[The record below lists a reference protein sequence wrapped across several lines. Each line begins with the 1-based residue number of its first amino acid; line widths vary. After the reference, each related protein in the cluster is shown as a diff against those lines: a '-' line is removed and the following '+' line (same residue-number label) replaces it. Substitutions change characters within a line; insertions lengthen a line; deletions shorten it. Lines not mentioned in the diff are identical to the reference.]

1 MELHLSKELT
11 IRILLIEI
19 FLISFIGCTFPAP
32 GLSAESGWNE
42 VGVRVGTQVSS
53 KHEYFRQYETFAVY
67 GLPWEWRGSSG
78 WGLAPNANISLGI
91 IEGGVKT
98 NFISSVG
105 TAIVLN
111 RLEPGITADFGINA
125 NLLNRRHIINQ
136 DFGSILQFGAYL
148 GIDYRFN
155 NGLKIGYRLQHIS
168 NGHIFYHT
176 GTPNPGL
183 DQHMFATSYV
193 F

>member
-1 MELHLSKELT
+1 MQ
-11 IRILLIEI
+11 ILLIEML
-19 FLISFIGCTFPAP
+19 LISFIGSVFPAS

-42 VGVRVGTQVSS
+42 AGVRTGFQASS
-53 KHEYFRQYETFAVY
+53 KTRYFHQYEAFAVY
-67 GLPWEWRGSSG
+67 GLPWDWRSSSG

-91 IEGGVKT
+91 LNSGDHNG
-98 NFISSVG
+98 FISSVG
-105 TAIVLN
+105 TAVVLN
-111 RLEPGITADFGINA
+111 TLEPGFSTDFGINA
-125 NLLNRRHIINQ
+125 NVLNRRHLAGQ

-148 GIDYRFN
+148 GVNYRIN

-168 NGHIFYHT
+168 NGHIFYKS

-183 DQHMFATSYV
+183 DMHMIGISYV